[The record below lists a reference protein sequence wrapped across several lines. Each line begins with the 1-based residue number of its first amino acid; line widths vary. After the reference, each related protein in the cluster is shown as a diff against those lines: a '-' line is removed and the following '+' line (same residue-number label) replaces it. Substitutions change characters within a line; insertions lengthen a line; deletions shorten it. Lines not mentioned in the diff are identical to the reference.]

1 MQKLGIYS
9 FSFTSIYHIEM
20 TTNSN
25 NVNKHSIRPVI
36 NIYDI
41 KYIKPISPIDE
52 IVPTEL
58 LTLLDK
64 YNFLFD
70 KYDLCAFVSREC
82 IKISNYI

>member
-20 TTNSN
+20 
-25 NVNKHSIRPVI
+25 NKHSIRPVI